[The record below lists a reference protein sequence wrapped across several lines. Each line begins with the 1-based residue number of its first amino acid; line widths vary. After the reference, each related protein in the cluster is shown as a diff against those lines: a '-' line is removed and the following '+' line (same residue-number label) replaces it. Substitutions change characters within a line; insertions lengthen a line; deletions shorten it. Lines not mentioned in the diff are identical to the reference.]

1 MSIYI
6 MPVSEIEERTEKLIA
21 VKESILDSQAKLEG
35 YAERIDELLDWAETE
50 IHTLAKHIALHT
62 IDKRLV
68 LRNKL
73 DKMGYLDK

>member
-1 MSIYI
+1 MVYI
-6 MPVSEIEERTEKLIA
+6 MPVSEIEERTEKLVQ

-35 YAERIDELLDWAETE
+35 YTERIDELLDWAETE

-68 LRNKL
+68 LKNRL
-73 DKMGYLDK
+73 DKVGYLDK